1 MAKSTIWK
9 VLLFNRL
16 MNAVTGRDKSKSKS
30 SSSQQIQSNKTVA
43 KQGKGAGRNKNQGR
57 HKVDHDHKIHAK
69 QAKDGAKDNA
79 DHAAKS
85 QRSRKSQRR
94 QKTVEAPWDP
104 AQFKVE
110 EVPGKTR
117 FHDLQLPDSVM
128 QGIHK
133 LGFSYCT
140 PIQAESLP
148 AALRGRDTIGQAQ
161 TGTGKSAAFLL
172 TILNRLLTVVPE
184 QRFASEPRALV
195 IAPTRELVMQIGKDA
210 EALARYTGLNIATIV
225 GGMNYEEQRRKLRDE
240 VVDVL
245 VATPGRL
252 IDFMGSQ
259 DVFLDQVDIL
269 VLDEADRMLDM
280 GFIPDV
286 RRIVRA
292 TPPKGHR
299 QTLLYSATFNYD
311 VRLLID
317 QWCFEPKKVVIE
329 PEQVATDRVDQRLYL
344 VSESDKYG
352 ILERVLRDETPERC
366 IVFANRRDLTRNLCD
381 KLNKHGHKAV
391 LLSGEVNQQKRIKT
405 LERFRDGQVSIMVAT
420 DVAGRGIHVDGVSH
434 VVNYTLPE
442 DPEDYVHRIG
452 RTGRAGAKG
461 VSVSLIS
468 EDDAFVLPDL
478 EAYLGKKLELTQP

>member
-1 MAKSTIWK
+1 MLK
-9 VLLFNRL
+9 RL
-16 MNAVTGRDKSKSKS
+16 IKAVSGRQNEQKSKQSSKQS
-30 SSSQQIQSNKTVA
+30 SK
-43 KQGKGAGRNKNQGR
+43 
-57 HKVDHDHKIHAK
+57 
-69 QAKDGAKDNA
+69 
-79 DHAAKS
+79 
-85 QRSRKSQRR
+85 QRSRAAQSVHKSVKSKHKG
-94 QKTVEAPWDP
+94 QKTAGSGTSKEHERASKQVKARNGGDPLANGKKSNKRGNTNRNRRGNEPTLPAWDINEFIVEP
-104 AQFKVE
+104 VE
-110 EVPGKTR
+110 GKTR
-117 FHDLQLPDSVM
+117 FHDLDLPDSVM
-128 QGIHK
+128 RGIHA
-133 LGFSYCT
+133 LGFQYCT

-184 QRFASEPRALV
+184 ERFASEPRALIV
-195 IAPTRELVMQIGKDA
+195 APTRELALQIGKDA
-210 EALARYTGLNIATIV
+210 EGLARYTGLTVATVV
-225 GGMNYEEQRRKLRDE
+225 GGMNYEEQKRQLRDQ
-240 VVDVL
+240 VVDIL

-252 IDFMGSQ
+252 IDFMRSQ
-259 DVFLDQVDIL
+259 DVYLDQVEIL

-299 QTLLYSATFNYD
+299 QTLLYSATYNYD

-317 QWCFEPKKVVIE
+317 QWCYEPIKVEIQ
-329 PEQVATDRVDQRLYL
+329 PEQVTADRVDQRLYL

-352 ILERVLRDETPERC
+352 ILERILRDENPERC

-405 LERFRDGQVSIMVAT
+405 LEQFRDGKVGIMVAT

-478 EAYLGKKLELTQP
+478 ERYLGKKLELTQP